1 MEETKERKIVVAVD
15 ESEESMEA
23 LSWSLDNLFPYG
35 SNNTLILLYVK
46 PPLPVYSSI
55 DAAGFTVTG
64 DPVAAL
70 KKYENELVES
80 VMARSRN
87 VYQDF
92 ESDINIER
100 KVGRGDAKEV
110 IYVRYISNA
119 VQNLK
124 ADMLVMGTHDYGFFK
139 RALLGSVSEYCAK
152 RVKCPVIIVKKN
164 MPQNN

>member
-1 MEETKERKIVVAVD
+1 KKMEETKERKIVVAVD

-55 DAAGFTVTG
+55 DAAVTG

-70 KKYENELVES
+70 KKYEHELVES
-80 VMARSRN
+80 VMARSRT

-100 KVGRGDAKEV
+100 RVGRGDAKEV
-110 IYVRYISNA
+110 ICNA
-119 VQNLK
+119 VQKLK
-124 ADMLVMGTHDYGFFK
+124 ADMLVIGTHDYGFFK
-139 RALLGSVSEYCAK
+139 RTLLGSVSEYCAK
-152 RVKCPVIIVKKN
+152 RVKCPVIIVKKKN
-164 MPQNN
+164 PQNN

>member
-55 DAAGFTVTG
+55 DAAGFIVTG

-70 KKYENELVES
+70 KKYEHELVES
-80 VMARSRN
+80 VMARSRT

-100 KVGRGDAKEV
+100 RVGRGDAKEV
-110 IYVRYISNA
+110 ICNA
-119 VQNLK
+119 VQKLK
-124 ADMLVMGTHDYGFFK
+124 ADMLVIGTHDYGFFK

-152 RVKCPVIIVKKN
+152 RVKCPVIIVKKKN
-164 MPQNN
+164 PQNN

>member
-1 MEETKERKIVVAVD
+1 MELCLVNF
-15 ESEESMEA
+15 
-23 LSWSLDNLFPYG
+23 L
-35 SNNTLILLYVK
+35 
-46 PPLPVYSSI
+46 
-55 DAAGFTVTG
+55 GFIVTG

-110 IYVRYISNA
+110 ICNA
-119 VQNLK
+119 VQNHK

>member
-55 DAAGFTVTG
+55 DAAGESRFIVTG

-70 KKYENELVES
+70 KKYEHELVES
-80 VMARSRN
+80 VMARSRT

-100 KVGRGDAKEV
+100 RVGRGDAKEV
-110 IYVRYISNA
+110 ICNA
-119 VQNLK
+119 VQKLK
-124 ADMLVMGTHDYGFFK
+124 ADMLVIGTHDYGFFK

-152 RVKCPVIIVKKN
+152 RVKCPVIIVKKKN
-164 MPQNN
+164 PQNN

>member
-55 DAAGFTVTG
+55 DHAPGFIVKG
-64 DPVAAL
+64 DPIAAL
-70 KKYENELVES
+70 KKYEHELVES
-80 VMARSRN
+80 VMARSRT

-92 ESDINIER
+92 EADIKIER
-100 KVGRGDAKEV
+100 RVGRGDAKEV
-110 IYVRYISNA
+110 ICNA
-119 VQNLK
+119 VHQLS
-124 ADMLVMGTHDYGFFK
+124 ADMLVIGTHDYGFFK

-152 RVKCPVIIVKKN
+152 RVKCPVIIVKKKN
-164 MPQNN
+164 SQ